1 MPPSPSSSEFRCTW
15 KLEKQV
21 FQAGCRLVAGCDEAG
36 RGALL
41 GPLYAAAVILDPA
54 KPILGV
60 DDSKKL
66 TPCRRESLSREIT
79 EKAIAFKVVSVSA
92 AEVDAINIYEA
103 SRQGMIRALLALDPA
118 PEFILTD
125 AMPLE
130 GRNKGTGFPI
140 PYRAVVH
147 GDALSVSIA
156 AASILAKV
164 ARDAHLQE
172 LDRLYPRY
180 GLARN
185 MGYGTQE
192 HLGALATYG
201 PCPEHR
207 KNYQPV
213 MDYLLPLFPFSGAPS
228 QGLETKSSEPGNE
241 SRAPVILSGA
251 KDLSS
256 LKGARDPEQ
265 TTTEI
270 LRPQRAAGSE

>member
-1 MPPSPSSSEFRCTW
+1 
-15 KLEKQV
+15 
-21 FQAGCRLVAGCDEAG
+21 VAGCDEVG

-66 TPCRRESLSREIT
+66 TAGRRESLSREIT

-130 GRNKGTGFPI
+130 GGNKGTGFPI

-164 ARDAHLQE
+164 ARDAHLRE
-172 LDRLYPRY
+172 LDRLYPKY
-180 GLARN
+180 GLATN
-185 MGYGTQE
+185 MGYGTAV
-192 HLGALATYG
+192 HLEALAAHG
-201 PCPEHR
+201 PCAEHR
-207 KNYQPV
+207 KSYQPV
-213 MDYLLPLFPFSGAPS
+213 MDCLLPLFPFSDAPS
-228 QGLETKSSEPGNE
+228 QGLETKSSEPGKE

>member
-1 MPPSPSSSEFRCTW
+1 MVQTMPPTPRPSETKCTW
-15 KLEKQV
+15 KLEKEV

-41 GPLYAAAVILDPA
+41 GPLYAAAVILDPG

-66 TPCRRESLSREIT
+66 TPSRRESLSREIT
-79 EKAIAFKVVSVSA
+79 EKAIAFKVVAISA
-92 AEVDAINIYEA
+92 AEVDAINVYEA
-103 SRQGMIRALLALDPA
+103 SRQGMIRALLALDPP

-130 GRNKGTGFPI
+130 GSGKATGFHI
-140 PYRAVVH
+140 PYRSVIH

-172 LDRLYPRY
+172 LDLLYPKY

-185 MGYGTQE
+185 MGYGTPE
-192 HLGALATYG
+192 HLGALAVHG

-207 KNYQPV
+207 KSYQPV
-213 MDYLLPLFPFSGAPS
+213 MDCLLPLFPF
-228 QGLETKSSEPGNE
+228 
-241 SRAPVILSGA
+241 
-251 KDLSS
+251 
-256 LKGARDPEQ
+256 
-265 TTTEI
+265 
-270 LRPQRAAGSE
+270 AAAE